1 VAKASRI
8 RRWPEESK
16 LELDP
21 EQDPFAREAIEHLV
35 SRYGSPLFLIDAER
49 VRAQY
54 RKLCAALPGVGLYYA
69 IKSLP
74 HPGVVATLRDAG
86 ACFDLATNGEVELV
100 RRLGLGAERCIHTHP
115 IKRDGDIRTALAFG
129 VKYFVVDNE
138 DEVRKFAKFR
148 TRAELIIRVAFRS
161 DAVCDLSRKFGC
173 DPESVAELVAL
184 ACALRVKVAGL
195 SFHAGSQAAGPQMH
209 VRAIEV
215 CRELM
220 LAERARGHEL
230 SILDIGGGFPTNY
243 RPSAP
248 VAGSVVP
255 AASVIPATGVVSPPG
270 AAPAASVASGVVPG
284 VAAASPDAAPV
295 PGIEIFCGPIR
306 AALRKLDPG
315 VRVIAEPGRYISAPS
330 AVVVS
335 AVMGRAQRDGRW
347 WYYLDD
353 GLYGSYSGQMFDHA
367 QYPLEA
373 LVADGPRFP
382 SVLAGPT
389 CDSIDVIRENIEL
402 PKLKQ
407 GDLVVGRVMGAYT
420 WASASEFNFFPR
432 TTVLALDRGRLM
444 REGE

>member
-1 VAKASRI
+1 MAKASRA
-8 RRWPEESK
+8 RRWPEQSK
-16 LELDP
+16 LELAP
-21 EQDPFAREAIEHLV
+21 SQDPFSRESIEHLV
-35 SRYGSPLFLIDAER
+35 SRYGSPLFLMDAER

-54 RKLCAALPGVGLYYA
+54 RKLSAALPGVGLFYA

-74 HPGVVATLRDAG
+74 HPSVVATLRDAG

-100 RRLGLGAERCIHTHP
+100 RRLGIAPERCIHTHP
-115 IKRDGDIRTALAFG
+115 IKRDGDIRTALAYG
-129 VKYFVVDNE
+129 VRYFVIDNE
-138 DEVRKFAKFR
+138 DELRKFAKFR
-148 TRAELIIRVAFRS
+148 TRAELLIRVAFRS
-161 DAVCDLSRKFGC
+161 NDAVVDLSRKFGC
-173 DPESVAELVAL
+173 DPETVAELVAL
-184 ACALRVKVAGL
+184 AAELRIRVAGL
-195 SFHAGSQAAGPQMH
+195 SFHAGSQAAGPEMH

-220 LAERARGHEL
+220 LAQRARGHEL
-230 SILDIGGGFPTNY
+230 TILDIGGGFPTNY
-243 RPSAP
+243 RPSTP
-248 VAGSVVP
+248 EV
-255 AASVIPATGVVSPPG
+255 G
-270 AAPAASVASGVVPG
+270 AVAPAASGALASTAGVLPATGEVPG
-284 VAAASPDAAPV
+284 TRELSGAAATV

-306 AALRKLDPG
+306 EALRTLDPAI
-315 VRVIAEPGRYISAPS
+315 RVIAEPGRYISAPS

-335 AVMGRAQRDGRW
+335 SVMGRAERDGRW

-367 QYPLEA
+367 EYPLEA
-373 LVADGPRFP
+373 LVPDGPRFP

-432 TTVLALDRGRLM
+432 TTVLALDRGRLI